1 MDKNKPKPI
10 GEILNNVL
18 KKVGAYENF
27 KIQSNWEQIVGK
39 EIASVTDPLLIE
51 SGTIEIRVKNTIW
64 KRELDSMSDAIIR
77 EINVFL
83 GKKIVNKIVFK
94 IGLRRRRT

>member
-1 MDKNKPKPI
+1 M
-10 GEILNNVL
+10 
-18 KKVGAYENF
+18 
-27 KIQSNWEQIVGK
+27 
-39 EIASVTDPLLIE
+39 
-51 SGTIEIRVKNTIW
+51 EIRVKNKIW
-64 KRELDSMSDAIIR
+64 KRELDSMSDAIIK

>member
-18 KKVGAYENF
+18 KKVGVYENF

-64 KRELDSMSDAIIR
+64 KRELDSMSDAIIK

-83 GKKIVNKIVFK
+83 GKKNSK
-94 IGLRRRRT
+94 